1 MESNEVVD
9 KSVSVSISFS
19 DPMFSVRF
27 QKFYLDSLG
36 FSSDQYTTISTQ
48 LLLKK
53 KQPDINIDT
62 NHDVFSWWY
71 DWSFCNGV
79 VQLLIQ
85 YTDSKKLNQLKLM
98 YIFKISLK
106 LLLVDTNI
114 FNTVSSLFRTQLD
127 HSENGQLFDSLYKF
141 RNI

>member
-1 MESNEVVD
+1 MESNEVID

-53 KQPDINIDT
+53 NNLT
-62 NHDVFSWWY
+62 
-71 DWSFCNGV
+71 
-79 VQLLIQ
+79 LILIHVLTMMFFHGGMIGPFAMESCS
-85 YTDSKKLNQLKLM
+85 Y
-98 YIFKISLK
+98 
-106 LLLVDTNI
+106 
-114 FNTVSSLFRTQLD
+114 
-127 HSENGQLFDSLYKF
+127 
-141 RNI
+141 